1 MTSRSVCCL
10 SVNSLETKTPSIYD
24 TNTSAVILLDSSSII
39 VMSFDSTLSKRSL
52 SSFVRSYANVEIQA
66 KQTMAI
72 RNDVI
77 GCVENICNMF
87 SESVSPSLKKSSAH
101 HTCPLSLCVKSKP
114 SLSAELS

>member
-10 SVNSLETKTPSIYD
+10 SVNSLEAKTPSIYD

-66 KQTMAI
+66 KQTMAMK
-72 RNDVI
+72 N
-77 GCVENICNMF
+77 NIIFFIKNN
-87 SESVSPSLKKSSAH
+87 
-101 HTCPLSLCVKSKP
+101 
-114 SLSAELS
+114 